1 MNIVI
6 STVHETP
13 DQKTEEYA
21 KKRVEKLKKF
31 HPKIIKITARL
42 IAETSHREK
51 DDDFTCELDADIPGK
66 NIEISETGQ
75 TMMEAIDKA
84 VDKMKILLV
93 KHKEKAL
100 EHDRKR
106 N

>member
-6 STVHETP
+6 TTVHENADP
-13 DQKTEEYA
+13 KTEEYA
-21 KKRVEKLKKF
+21 TKRIQKLEKF

-42 IAETSHREK
+42 IAETSHRAKEQ
-51 DDDFTCELDADIPGK
+51 DFTCELDADVPGK

-75 TMMEAIDKA
+75 TMMEAIDMA

-93 KHKEKAL
+93 KRKEKAL
-100 EHDRKR
+100 ENSRK
-106 N
+106 